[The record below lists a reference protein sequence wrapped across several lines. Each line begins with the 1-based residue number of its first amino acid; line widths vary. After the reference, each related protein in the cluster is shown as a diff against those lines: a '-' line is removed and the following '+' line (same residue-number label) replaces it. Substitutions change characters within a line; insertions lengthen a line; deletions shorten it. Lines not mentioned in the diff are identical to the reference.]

1 MLFSDNKGMGKK
13 RIFLLGAHTMLC
25 WLVVLGFLYGCSTS
39 DSKVGGDA
47 ITPPSLQN
55 PGAQEAQAHSPSAME
70 ALSRGMAVVTPP
82 GAPLKDIYF
91 DFDQTDLRADARDI
105 LKKNAEW
112 MKNHPA
118 AKVEIEGHCDDL
130 GSAEYNLALGAK
142 RAQVVKEFLLSQGVA
157 SERLVTISYGK
168 EAPACFEHTEECR
181 AKNRRARFVIF
192 TEVPTS

>member
-1 MLFSDNKGMGKK
+1 MGKK

-118 AKVEIEGHCDDL
+118 AKVEIEGHC
-130 GSAEYNLALGAK
+130 
-142 RAQVVKEFLLSQGVA
+142 
-157 SERLVTISYGK
+157 
-168 EAPACFEHTEECR
+168 
-181 AKNRRARFVIF
+181 
-192 TEVPTS
+192 